1 MWKCCVLPIA
11 ALARGG
17 YQTRVPVMKSTY
29 SVVYKGP
36 KTLFGNFP
44 ETQIP
49 FALARGLTK
58 IGQRVQDATVSN
70 MPRVFDRPTRFTLNS
85 LKLVRAEKRDENP
98 RAVVWFKDAAGLTS
112 APPSLPNLRHYVLPQ
127 VYGGSRPLKRLETRL
142 RQAGVLAPGQWAL
155 PGRGARLDAHGNMS
169 RGEIVALLSN
179 MGGFG
184 DVGGV
189 KNTTAKRRAQ
199 LKAANVEY
207 FAVQTRRGGL
217 PPGLYKRVGKKA
229 VVQVLRFIDRAP
241 QYRPIFDFYGDAD
254 KVATQV
260 ADAIMR
266 ESMAL
271 ALSTRKG

>member
-1 MWKCCVLPIA
+1 
-11 ALARGG
+11 
-17 YQTRVPVMKSTY
+17 MKSTY

-98 RAVVWFKDAAGLTS
+98 RAVVWFKDAAGLTG
-112 APPSLPNLRHYVLPQ
+112 APPSLPNLRHYLLPQ
-127 VYGGSRPLKRLETRL
+127 VYGGGRPLKAMETRL
-142 RQAGVLAPGQWAL
+142 RRAGVLGPGQWAL
-155 PGRGARLDAHGNMS
+155 PGRGARLDAYGNMS

-217 PPGLYKRVGKKA
+217 PPGLYKRAGKKA

-254 KVATQV
+254 KVATRV